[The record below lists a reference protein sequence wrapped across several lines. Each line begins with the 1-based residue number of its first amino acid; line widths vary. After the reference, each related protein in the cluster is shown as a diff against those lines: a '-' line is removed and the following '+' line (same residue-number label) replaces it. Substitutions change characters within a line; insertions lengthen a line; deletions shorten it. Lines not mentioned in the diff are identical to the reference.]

1 MAAPGREFI
10 KKRASTRLLLYFVC
24 IDTTDFSMFSSSL
37 ARIVLIA
44 ALVFSQTL
52 YAGHTM
58 LHNDSSQMDCQVCLH
73 ASPVGAALPCDELDS
88 VVAPPSLLPDCGYI
102 APVISS
108 TFQNSH
114 PTRAP
119 PFSCL

>member
-1 MAAPGREFI
+1 
-10 KKRASTRLLLYFVC
+10 
-24 IDTTDFSMFSSSL
+24 MFSSSL

-58 LHNDSSQMDCQVCLH
+58 LHNDNSQMDCQLCLH
-73 ASPVGAALPCDELDS
+73 TSPGGAALPSGELQP
-88 VVAPPSLLPDCGYI
+88 VTARPSQPRICGYD
-102 APVISS
+102 APVTSS

-114 PTRAP
+114 PSRAP
-119 PFSCL
+119 PFSSL

>member
-1 MAAPGREFI
+1 
-10 KKRASTRLLLYFVC
+10 
-24 IDTTDFSMFSSSL
+24 MFSSSL

-58 LHNDSSQMDCQVCLH
+58 LHSDNSQMDCQLCLH
-73 ASPVGAALPCDELDS
+73 ASPGEAALACGELVPAVS
-88 VVAPPSLLPDCGYI
+88 LPSLPPGCSYV

-108 TFQNSH
+108 TFPNSH
-114 PTRAP
+114 PSRAP
-119 PFSCL
+119 PFSFL

>member
-1 MAAPGREFI
+1 
-10 KKRASTRLLLYFVC
+10 LLYFVR
-24 IDTTDFSMFSSSL
+24 INITDFFMFSSPL

-52 YAGHTM
+52 YAGHVV
-58 LHNDSSQMDCQVCLH
+58 LHNDSSQMDCQTCLH
-73 ASPVGAALPCDELDS
+73 ASPGGAALPCGELQPAIATLS
-88 VVAPPSLLPDCGYI
+88 RPRRCGYI

-114 PTRAP
+114 PSRAP